1 MGSNF
6 SAASRAL
13 LSAAAFVI
21 VVAGMKAAAS
31 LLVPFLLSV
40 LIALVCSPA
49 VAWLRRRRVPNA
61 LAIILIMLAIVAM
74 GSLIGVIVNASI
86 TDFRAQLPS
95 YQARLQEMSI
105 SVQQWLAAQGIHID
119 PQQWQDSFNPG
130 VVMQLVGNVLA
141 SFGSVMTNAFL
152 ILFTVVFMLAETT
165 SFRQRLSR
173 ARGQPDG
180 SIAALERFSDSVNR
194 YFGLKTLLS
203 LLTGVLIAV
212 WLSILGVNYAVMWG
226 LLAFLLNFVPTIGS
240 SLAAIPPMLLA
251 LIQLSPLSAGLV
263 AAGFMLVNFVIDKF
277 FTAADHGA
285 RARSV
290 HPGGIPVADLL
301 GLGAGAG
308 GHALV
313 DPAHD
318 HGQDRARE
326 RPQHQLDRHHAGRRR
341 ERRRRSRPRCLTLA
355 RPQRICTQSS
365 SPSCAGFCPLPA

>member
-49 VAWLRRRRVPNA
+49 VAWLRRRRVASAP
-61 LAIILIMLAIVAM
+61 AIILIMLAIIAM
-74 GSLIGVIVNASI
+74 GSLIGIIVNASI

-95 YQARLQEMSI
+95 YQARLQEMSV

-180 SIAALERFSDSVNR
+180 SIAALDRFNDSVNR

-203 LLTGVLIAV
+203 LLTGALIAV
-212 WLSILGVNYAVMWG
+212 WLSILGVNYPVMWG

-263 AAGFMLVNFVIDKF
+263 AVGFMLVNFVIDNF
-277 FTAADHGA
+277 LQPRIMGRELDLSTLVVFLSLIFWGWVLGPVGMLL
-285 RARSV
+285 S
-290 HPGGIPVADLL
+290 IPLTIMVKIALENDRNTSWI
-301 GLGAGAG
+301 GTMLGAGANDD
-308 GHALV
+308 V
-313 DPAHD
+313 D
-318 HGQDRARE
+318 HGRD
-326 RPQHQLDRHHAGRRR
+326 
-341 ERRRRSRPRCLTLA
+341 T
-355 RPQRICTQSS
+355 
-365 SPSCAGFCPLPA
+365 